1 MSPLTTKPHI
11 GKSLWTYRYSL
22 AHNWKTHDV
31 ICKNRKF
38 VTYLNVARAAEDW
51 RDENLVKFGN
61 AVSEIC
67 IGTDRDIQTDIHCYT
82 ERLIILLSF
91 QRRTN
96 ERFNAVAIITGI
108 FSQISQDILD
118 RFLQSFHHMKALW
131 VQMID
136 LYLVF
141 LFVRG
146 RCHGNQLIFGKCHER
161 RLIPLAFFTLSFEQ

>member
-1 MSPLTTKPHI
+1 MSPLTTKLHI

-38 VTYLNVARAAEDW
+38 VTYLNIARAEDW

-91 QRRTN
+91 QKRTN

-118 RFLQSFHHMKALW
+118 RLLQSLHHMKALCT
-131 VQMID
+131 
-136 LYLVF
+136 LFSYLSGDIAMAINWFSENVMNADWYH
-141 LFVRG
+141 LHSSHYHSNNSCIV
-146 RCHGNQLIFGKCHER
+146 
-161 RLIPLAFFTLSFEQ
+161 TV